1 MHQRV
6 LITGVTGFLGSH
18 LAKKLLEQGY
28 DVVALKRKVS
38 QLHRVKSILSEINFY
53 DVEELDF
60 GSLFLI
66 ENKIDAVI
74 HTATTYGRDG
84 QSPAEIFA
92 TNTAF
97 PLGLLNAS
105 ITAGVRVFINTDTAL
120 DIDVNDYTLSKNQF
134 MQWGRYF
141 SKNNKIHFVN
151 LRLEHFYGQGDD
163 DRKFTSYVINGCI
176 SNEPSLKLTLGN
188 QRRDFIYIDDVVAA
202 YLTVLKNESLVDEW
216 FVEYDVGS
224 GTTVSIKEFVELVHH
239 MTGSTTK
246 LDFGAL
252 SYRTHEEM
260 SSHSDTSALKAL
272 GWHCKYTLEQG
283 LKAIIEG

>member
-18 LAKKLLEQGY
+18 IAKKLLAQGY
-28 DVVALKRKVS
+28 DIVALKREAS
-38 QLHRVKSILSEINFY
+38 SLHRVESILSEIYFY

-60 GSLFLI
+60 GSLFLR
-66 ENKIDAVI
+66 ESKIDAVI

-84 QSPAEIFA
+84 QSPTEISA
-92 TNTAF
+92 TNTTF
-97 PLGLLNAS
+97 PLSLLDAA

-120 DIDVNDYTLSKNQF
+120 NIDVNEYTLSKNQF
-134 MQWGRYF
+134 KQWGRYF
-141 SKNNKIHFVN
+141 SQNNKIHFVN
-151 LRLEHFYGQGDD
+151 LRLEHFYGKGDD
-163 DRKFTSYVINGCI
+163 DRKFTSYVINSCI
-176 SNEPSLKLTLGN
+176 SKEPSLKLTLGE

-216 FVEYDVGS
+216 FVEYGVGS
-224 GTTVSIKEFVELVHH
+224 GTTVTIREFVELVHQ
-239 MTGSTTK
+239 MTDSTTS

-252 SYRTHEEM
+252 SYRKHEEM

-272 GWHCKYTLEQG
+272 GWYCKYSLEQG